1 MGKGIRSFSKL
12 TKKSEN
18 GEIVVLKR
26 DYKISADKLQD
37 ISILVHGREIK
48 MEQVIA
54 FGFLGLDYGRNDIY
68 CENREV
74 QIPLEDNSA
83 INIQINSK
91 VWCVR
96 DYGYMIKARET
107 WKHKEEYDTYV
118 YDISATK
125 INKRLALVGGCEQ
138 ETDGVY
144 WYQKVDESKNV
155 LSLECTSNISV
166 DDFHGI
172 TPLMMNSTGIKVV
185 RAGLVNMHLMNDTEY
200 NLDLLSADLYK
211 VRDHGS
217 ALHVDKW
224 DQWDVDKL
232 KYIDSYN
239 ELYNCSFYCLNSNE
253 VIKAPKILGRGALGF
268 ICNSGKGYALTIL
281 WESEHIAPDVF
292 NISMDEDVEFQY
304 NGDCTVI
311 ITDNENM
318 HNKLVEAAKKSIDL
332 GIQLNIIIDNE
343 IIECKDKV
351 KYKHD

>member
-12 TKKSEN
+12 TKKLEN

-26 DYKISADKLQD
+26 DYKVDADKLQD

-83 INIQINSK
+83 INIQINGK
-91 VWCVR
+91 VWYVR

-107 WKHKEEYDTYV
+107 WKHKEEYDTYI
-118 YDISATK
+118 YNIDATK

-138 ETDGVY
+138 GTDGVY
-144 WYQKVDESKNV
+144 WYQKVDKSRKV
-155 LSLECTSNISV
+155 FSLECISNINIE
-166 DDFHGI
+166 DDSGI
-172 TPLMMNSTGIKVV
+172 TPLMLNNNKIKVV
-185 RAGLVNMHLMNDTEY
+185 KADFVHIYLMNDTEY
-200 NLDLLSADLYK
+200 HLDLLSADLYK
-211 VRDHGS
+211 VEDRGS
-217 ALHVDKW
+217 VFNVDKW
-224 DQWDVDKL
+224 DQWNIDKL

-239 ELYNCSFYCLNSNE
+239 ELYNCSFYCLNSNG
-253 VIKAPKILGRGALGF
+253 VIKAPKVLGSGALGF
-268 ICNSGKGYALTIL
+268 ICNNGDGYALTIL
-281 WESEHIAPDVF
+281 GESEHIAPDVF
-292 NISMDEDVEFQY
+292 NISMDEDNEITY
-304 NGDCTVI
+304 TGDCTVI

-318 HNKLVEAAKKSIDL
+318 HNKLVEAAKKSVEL
-332 GIQLNIIIDNE
+332 GVPLDIIIDNE

>member
-1 MGKGIRSFSKL
+1 MEKGIRSFSKL

-18 GEIVVLKR
+18 GEVVVLKR
-26 DYKISADKLQD
+26 DYMISADKLQD
-37 ISILVHGREIK
+37 ISILVHGLKIK

-83 INIQINSK
+83 INIKINGK
-91 VWCVR
+91 MWCVR
-96 DYGYMIKARET
+96 DYGYMIKTEEN
-107 WKHKEEYDTYV
+107 WKHQEEYDTYI
-118 YDISATK
+118 YDISDTK
-125 INKRLALVGGCEQ
+125 VNKRLALVGGCEQ

-172 TPLMMNSTGIKVV
+172 TPLMLNSTGIKVV
-185 RAGLVNMHLMNDTEY
+185 RAGIVNMHLMNDTEY
-200 NLDLLSADLYK
+200 NLDLLSVDLYK

-239 ELYNCSFYCLNSNE
+239 ELYNCSFCCLNSNA
-253 VIKAPKILGRGALGF
+253 VIKAPKVLGRGALGF
-268 ICNSGKGYALTIL
+268 LCNNGNGYALTIL
-281 WESEHIAPDVF
+281 GESEHIAPDVF
-292 NISMDEDVEFQY
+292 NISMDEDNEITY
-304 NGDCTVI
+304 TGDCTVI
-311 ITDNENM
+311 LTDNENM
-318 HNKLVEAAKKSIDL
+318 HNKLVEAVKKSIEL
-332 GIQLNIIIDNE
+332 GVPLDIIIDNVRL
-343 IIECKDKV
+343 ECKYKG

>member
-1 MGKGIRSFSKL
+1 MEKGIRSFSKL

-83 INIQINSK
+83 INIKINGK
-91 VWCVR
+91 MWCVR
-96 DYGYMIKARET
+96 DYGYMIKTEEN
-107 WKHKEEYDTYV
+107 WKHQEEYDTYI
-118 YDISATK
+118 YDIDATK
-125 INKRLALVGGCEQ
+125 INKRLALVGGCDQ

-144 WYQKVDESKNV
+144 WYQKVGESKV
-155 LSLECTSNISV
+155 FSLECISNINI
-166 DDFHGI
+166 DDCSGI
-172 TPLMMNSTGIKVV
+172 TPLMLNSTKIKVV
-185 RAGLVNMHLMNDTEY
+185 RAGVVNMHLLNDTEY

-211 VRDHGS
+211 VTDHGS

-281 WESEHIAPDVF
+281 GESEHIAPDVF
-292 NISMDEDVEFQY
+292 NISMDEDVEFKY

-332 GIQLNIIIDNE
+332 GIQLTIIIDNE